1 MEQIIECFNEDI
13 IDLLQS
19 NKLQTFFKTQENNL
33 AYIDLP
39 YGGESSDYL
48 KLYSFLEEYIAL
60 KPISEL
66 TYLQK
71 ANDRFSSKNSYQK
84 NFDLF
89 LKLLFNLDLFK
100 IWVFSFNESSFKSI
114 ESIKKDL
121 LFYSEKIV
129 VKFKDYQYQYRKD
142 KDTGKEYLIICWI
155 KNKKDVDTEIK
166 KKEDWLQS

>member
-1 MEQIIECFNEDI
+1 MEQTIECFNEDI
-13 IDLLQS
+13 IDLITS
-19 NKLQTFFKTQENNL
+19 DKLKQFFLENNNNL
-33 AYIDLP
+33 IYCDFP

-66 TYLQK
+66 DYLQK

-114 ESIKKDL
+114 ESIRNDL
-121 LFYSEKIV
+121 LFYSQKIV
-129 VKFKDYQYQYRKD
+129 VKTKDYQYQYRKD
-142 KDTGKEYLIICWI
+142 KDLGKEYLFICWI
-155 KNKKDVDTEIK
+155 KDKKDVNEEIK
-166 KKEDWLQS
+166 KKEDWLNA

>member
-1 MEQIIECFNEDI
+1 MEQTIECFNEDV

-19 NKLQTFFKTQENNL
+19 DKLQTFFNQKENNL
-33 AYIDLP
+33 TYIDLP

-48 KLYSFLEEYIAL
+48 KLYSFLEEYITL

-66 TYLQK
+66 DYLQK
-71 ANDRFSSKNSYQK
+71 ANDRFSSKNGYQR

-114 ESIKKDL
+114 ESIRNDL

-129 VKFKDYQYQYRKD
+129 VKVKDYKYQYRKD
-142 KDTGKEYLIICWI
+142 KDSGKEYLIICWI
-155 KNKKDVDTEIK
+155 KDKKSVEIEIK
-166 KKEDWLQS
+166 NKENWLNA